1 MSYLTSI
8 KANIT
13 RRNKIKKPHR
23 AIRVIKYAR
32 KLIVHVNTS
41 QKISNRKNKHKP
53 VHQKVQADASMKTK
67 RYNRDMGGRPISLNS
82 SETIPLERSQAG
94 EDIEITVKSGVIRI
108 AANQSKNA
116 EDITLAFTCRA
127 DTFKFHY
134 PENLELTIEAI
145 TDTTYIVKRV
155 NRTEPNT
162 SDSVI
167 DWIIQL
173 HIVRHETNLENRLM
187 KFFRLLTTRLGKR
200 TSEGLLLEHT
210 LSHARIAEII
220 GSTRSTVS
228 RTISTLRKSQKIY
241 IDELKG
247 QMILPVD

>member
-1 MSYLTSI
+1 
-8 KANIT
+8 
-13 RRNKIKKPHR
+13 
-23 AIRVIKYAR
+23 
-32 KLIVHVNTS
+32 
-41 QKISNRKNKHKP
+41 
-53 VHQKVQADASMKTK
+53 MKTERHYRGK
-67 RYNRDMGGRPISLNS
+67 GGRPISLNS

-94 EDIEITVKSGVIRI
+94 EDIEITVESGVIRI

-127 DTFKFHY
+127 DIFKFHY
-134 PENLELTIEAI
+134 PESLELSIEAI
-145 TDTTYIVKRV
+145 TDTTYIVETVKK
-155 NRTEPNT
+155 TETNT
-162 SDSVI
+162 SDSLI

-187 KFFRLLTTRLGKR
+187 KFFRLLTTKLGKR
-200 TSEGLLLEHT
+200 TSEGLLLEQT

-228 RTISTLRKSQKIY
+228 RTISTLRKRQQIY